1 MRKSFALLTVMAMS
15 SLASNAEAGFLGK
28 GMSATYMTPDL
39 ATVYPFASFSP
50 ATFTVTDDPGF
61 ETIGIVEGVTSL
73 PVQFTDDTL
82 TIQLS
87 STLPPNP
94 KWNAA
99 AFNGILFALQGSGT
113 LGILTATVDASTTLA
128 GFNDSRV
135 LITDTMIGIN
145 WENLTYQS
153 AGDQV
158 VIKFTFVPEPSSLA
172 MAAIGGAALLACGIR
187 RRSAG

>member
-1 MRKSFALLTVMAMS
+1 MYAPRGPSVTMSIRSLRIQPRRGDAPMRKSFALLTVMAMS

-87 STLPPNP
+87 STLPPGLP
-94 KWNAA
+94 
-99 AFNGILFALQGSGT
+99 IVS
-113 LGILTATVDASTTLA
+113 
-128 GFNDSRV
+128 
-135 LITDTMIGIN
+135 
-145 WENLTYQS
+145 
-153 AGDQV
+153 
-158 VIKFTFVPEPSSLA
+158 P
-172 MAAIGGAALLACGIR
+172 
-187 RRSAG
+187 

>member
-1 MRKSFALLTVMAMS
+1 MRKSLALLTVMAMS

-28 GMSATYMTPDL
+28 SMSATYRVPDRETVYLL
-39 ATVYPFASFSP
+39 ATFSP

-61 ETIGIVEGVTSL
+61 ETIGLVEGVTSL

-99 AFNGILFALQGSGT
+99 AFNGLLFELLGSGT
-113 LGILTATVDASTTLA
+113 LGILTATVDPSTTLA
-128 GFNDSRV
+128 GFDDSRV
-135 LITDTMIGIN
+135 LITDTTIGIN
-145 WENLTYQS
+145 WEDLTYQS

-158 VIKFTFVPEPSSLA
+158 VIKFTFVPEPSSFA
-172 MAAIGGAALLACGIR
+172 MAAIGGAALLGYGIR